1 MKRIV
6 LCPFSGHDYP
16 SELDTSTDSSVLG
29 TELHNAAAGNLVHD
43 IPLFGNEEF
52 VRPYVD
58 YVRSLPGQRY
68 TEVRVRSNVLPD
80 EFFGTIDTLMVT
92 DKSLHV
98 VDLKTGKWRVPAK
111 ENYQLFSYLVLA
123 RDAFGPRE
131 EYHASIVQPQAY
143 AKPNV
148 SPVITD
154 EQLTVFSQAVQ
165 IAAKSHEKNTGDHCR
180 FCAMRKTG
188 RCPEGARYAGMN
200 GWPA

>member
-1 MKRIV
+1 MKRIMA
-6 LCPFSGHDYP
+6 CPFSGHDYP
-16 SELDTSTDSSVLG
+16 EEQTGSDASALG

-58 YVRSLPGQRY
+58 YVRSLPGKRY
-68 TEVRVRSNVLPD
+68 TEIQLRSKVLPND
-80 EFFGTIDTLMVT
+80 FFGTVDTLVVT
-92 DKSLHV
+92 DTSIHV

-111 ENYQLFSYLVLA
+111 ENHQLFSYLCLA
-123 RDAFGPRE
+123 RENFGPRD
-131 EYHASIVQPQAY
+131 EYYASIVQPQAY

-148 SPVITD
+148 SPVIHD
-154 EQLTVFSQAVQ
+154 EQLVVFSQAVQ
-165 IAAKSHEKNTGDHCR
+165 IAAQSKEKNTGDHCR
-180 FCAMRKTG
+180 FCALRSIG